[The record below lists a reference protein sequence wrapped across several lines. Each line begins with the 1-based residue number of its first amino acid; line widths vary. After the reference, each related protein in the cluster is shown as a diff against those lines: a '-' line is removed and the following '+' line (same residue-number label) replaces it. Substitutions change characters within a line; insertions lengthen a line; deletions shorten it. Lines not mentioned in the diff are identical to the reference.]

1 MLINDNI
8 IPVATE
14 ADLVAGN
21 VTLMQTPT
29 GTKQLPA
36 ELIGNKVGKK
46 TTTETD
52 LNNITE
58 NGIYSV
64 STSMSNYPTGAQNGM
79 LVVFNATA
87 NRKLQLLA
95 ESMQNSGS
103 ISKLY
108 YRCAEYTNNTWSKW
122 ELVVNDENLFGLV
135 RDSGLVIAFNRL
147 ASNTDLD
154 TITNAGYYSLPSTYT
169 WTNSPSGFSYGF
181 MVVYRDGTS
190 RLLQV
195 IYDQSN
201 NKSFFR
207 SYASGAWGDWIAE
220 GNVQETA
227 IAPLFS
233 TSTAYIAGQSVMYDG
248 KLYRFKSSHSAGAWN
263 PSHVTLTDINAEK
276 LGINASSSSD
286 LDAYLDTGFF
296 AVRSNFTNYPTGE
309 SNNGTLV
316 VMNYASGA
324 RSVQMLFTSVNSAS
338 SPSVMYIRN
347 RSFNNVW
354 GKWEKIVTP
363 DNINDAARDSQRI
376 IVLRNLQANT
386 DMNDCTD
393 AGYYS
398 LSTQHTWTN
407 VPSGWTYGFVVVYSL
422 SGRYLQIAFN
432 QGSGEVWQ
440 RSYAS
445 GAWGSWERINGG
457 NENCAIKYDSANTW
471 QISFGDFKVN
481 LIHAVNA
488 AKEMDTYNLSK
499 ITDKAGNVICPQGT
513 DIIGPAKIDGEVDF
527 IGGVHGYETAT
538 SVKVVCDG
546 VVQTLDSSLDKTAGE
561 INIFI
566 ETSDIS
572 HVSLSEVWTRE
583 IAITI
588 KKNEILVSSKYTIT
602 SPTDITIFRMTNGG
616 LMAAYHDDL
625 GSAWMPN
632 KILSPIPTTSISNA
646 SKKNIVCEFNTKY
659 GTIRVENIVGHELAT
674 YKGWWQNFHNETP
687 KRLKSYFDIINGNT
701 IVHNGDVF
709 VGVAKYTMTPKA

>member
-1 MLINDNI
+1 MKRFSQLTQT
-8 IPVATE
+8 ATE
-14 ADLVAGN
+14 ADLVSGN
-21 VTLMQTPT
+21 YFAID
-29 GTKQLPA
+29 GSAWTKKLPA

-95 ESMQNSGS
+95 ESMQTFGS

-122 ELVVNDENLFGLV
+122 ELVVNVDNLEELL
-135 RDSGLVIAFNRL
+135 RSGGRTIVFNRL
-147 ASNTDLD
+147 NANTDLD
-154 TITNAGYYSLPSTYT
+154 TITSAGYYSLPSLYT
-169 WTNSPSGFSYGF
+169 WTNAPDGFSYGF
-181 MVVYRDGTS
+181 LVSYIDSTS
-190 RLLQV
+190 RFLQV
-195 IYDQSN
+195 IYDQGN
-201 NKSFFR
+201 GKCFTR
-207 SYASGAWGDWIAE
+207 SYVSGTWGAWKGQ
-220 GNVQETA
+220 GNVQEAA

-233 TSTAYIAGQSVMYDG
+233 TSTAYIAGQSVIYDG
-248 KLYRFKSSHSAGAWN
+248 KLYRFTSSHSAGAWN
-263 PSHVTLTDINAEK
+263 PSHVALTDVNAEK

-286 LDAYLDTGFF
+286 LDSYLDTGFF
-296 AVRSNFTNYPTGE
+296 AVRSNYTNYPTGE

-324 RSVQMLFTSVNSAS
+324 RSVQMLFTSVASAS
-338 SPSVMYIRN
+338 SPSVMYVRN
-347 RSFNNVW
+347 RSYNNVW
-354 GKWEKIVTP
+354 GKWELIATT
-363 DNINDAARDSQRI
+363 DNIGDVARNSGRI

-398 LSTQHTWTN
+398 LNTQYTWTN
-407 VPSGWTYGFVVVYSL
+407 VPSGWTYGFIVVYSL
-422 SGRYLQIAFN
+422 SGRLLQVAYN
-432 QGSGEVWQ
+432 QGTGDVWQ

-445 GAWGSWERINGG
+445 GAWGSWQRINGSD
-457 NENCAIKYDSANTW
+457 ENCSIKYDSANTW
-471 QISFGDFKVN
+471 QITFGDFKVN

-546 VVQTLDSSLDKTAGE
+546 VVQTLNSSLDTTANE

-602 SPTDITIFRMTNGG
+602 SATDLTIFRMTNGG

-646 SKKNIVCEFNTKY
+646 SEKNVVCEFNTKY

-674 YKGWWQNFHNETP
+674 YKGWWQNFQNETP
-687 KRLKSYFDIINGNT
+687 KRLKSYFDLISSNT

-709 VGVAKYTMTPKA
+709 VGVAKYTMTSKA